1 MAIEPTVTNSG
12 NAAEGKSPVL
22 VKLNDLVNVHNGQT
36 VLFDARVHAIIT
48 NTPNTFFSLILR
60 DNGTFVKGIVDLDTV
75 DQATM
80 SIAQSLT
87 RESIIRAWAAP
98 QDLVDKGFVAAV
110 QIWKL
115 ISLAD
120 AIPKLTHPVISHGA
134 PGETQQT
141 PSESPLF
148 LLNERLNNRVID
160 TRVAA
165 TGAVIKL
172 FSGVYELAVEHLT
185 GQGFHWIH
193 TPTLI
198 NYRNPGDDDYFSV
211 NYLNGKDAWLT
222 QTGEYHLFMALS
234 AGLEQVFDISTVF
247 RREKEVTTRHL
258 TEFTALEVVFNLQ
271 HSWEE
276 VLHRAESLFIFIISG
291 LQQREKYRELLS
303 LAKRLHSTAGQ
314 FRLGTD
320 ANAHLPRVK
329 FNEAKNLLRD
339 RLGFAETNDYDDLTK
354 EEEKALGQH
363 LASSDSEFG
372 YPTDLFLLTHFPKH
386 LRTYNV
392 KATEEDPTITYGFD
406 AILGGQ
412 EACTGFQAIHNH
424 QELRAAMQARKPPLN
439 PDDEMW
445 RPWIGSYEAGAPP
458 QGGFG
463 IGLNRLLQGFLGLQ
477 YIHETTLWPRDPTR
491 LAP

>member
-1 MAIEPTVTNSG
+1 
-12 NAAEGKSPVL
+12 
-22 VKLNDLVNVHNGQT
+22 
-36 VLFDARVHAIIT
+36 
-48 NTPNTFFSLILR
+48 
-60 DNGTFVKGIVDLDTV
+60 
-75 DQATM
+75 M

-98 QDLVDKGFVAAV
+98 LDLVDKGFVATV
-110 QIWKL
+110 QIWKV
-115 ISLAD
+115 ISLAN

-141 PSESPLF
+141 PSENPLF

-198 NYRNPGDDDYFSV
+198 IYRNPGDDDYFSV
-211 NYLNGKDAWLT
+211 NYLNGKDTWLT

-258 TEFTALEVVFNLQ
+258 TEFTALEVIFNLQ

-276 VLHRAESLFIFIISG
+276 VLHRAESLFIFII
-291 LQQREKYRELLS
+291 
-303 LAKRLHSTAGQ
+303 TGQ

-320 ANAHLPRVK
+320 ANAHLPRVR
-329 FNEAKNLLRD
+329 FNEAKSLLRN
-339 RLGFAETNDYDDLTK
+339 RLGFVETNDYDDLTK

-372 YPTDLFLLTHFPKH
+372 HPTDLFLLTHFPKH

-392 KATEEDPTITYGFD
+392 KATEEDPDITYGFD

-412 EACTGFQAIHNH
+412 EAS
-424 QELRAAMQARKPPLN
+424 MQARKPPLN

-445 RPWIGSYEAGAPP
+445 RPWMGSYEAGAPP

-463 IGLNRLLQGFLGLQ
+463 IGLNRLLQGFLGLT